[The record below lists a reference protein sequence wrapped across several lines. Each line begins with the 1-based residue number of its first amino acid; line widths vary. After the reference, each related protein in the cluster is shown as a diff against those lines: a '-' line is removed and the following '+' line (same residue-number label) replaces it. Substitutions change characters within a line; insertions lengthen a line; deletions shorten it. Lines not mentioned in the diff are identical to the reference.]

1 MLNYKLSILP
11 DNPGVYLMKNSKNQ
25 IIYVGKAKILKNRV
39 RQYFQN
45 NKNHSPKVRA
55 MVKNIADFE
64 FIVTSSEIEALIL
77 ECNLIKKFQPRYN
90 ILLKDDKNYPFLKLT
105 VNEDFPR
112 IFITRKKIDDG
123 AKYFGPFT
131 NSSALKET
139 LNLLQKIF
147 PLRTCNNFHKRP
159 CLEYHIHHCLAPCQ
173 NLVSKEIYA
182 EFVKSAEKFLEGKTS
197 EIIKNLTEKM
207 TSAAENLNFELAAKF
222 RDILLSV
229 KKISE
234 KQKIITDEG
243 NLDVIGISRLNEEVC
258 VQIFFV
264 REGKVIGRENFL
276 IKGAIEEESSQ
287 ILVEFM
293 KQYYNFAEIGAEEI
307 LLPVEIIDEDAKIL
321 KEWLKVEINCPK
333 RGIKRELV
341 EMAAENAEK
350 YLREKI
356 LINEKK
362 LLGVEELQKSLGLS
376 IMPRKMECFDIS
388 HFQGSETVASMV
400 RFENG
405 APAKKMYRRYKIRST
420 EGKPDDFLSMKE
432 VVSRRY
438 KNLENLPDL
447 IIIDG
452 GKGQLNSALEVI
464 KELTIEVPVISLA
477 KEFEL
482 VFEEKSSEP
491 IKLEGQ
497 ALFLMQR
504 IRDEAHRFAI
514 TYHRKLRRKRNLE
527 SELDK
532 IAGIG
537 VKRRE
542 ELLKTFGSVEN
553 IKKATLEEIL
563 KLSSMNRNSAETLI
577 NYFKLEKN

>member
-1 MLNYKLSILP
+1 MLNSKLSILP

-64 FIVTSSEIEALIL
+64 FIITSSEIEALIL

-112 IFITRKKIDDG
+112 IFITRKKLDDG

-147 PLRTCNNFHKRP
+147 PLRTCKNFHKRP
-159 CLEYHIHHCLAPCQ
+159 CLEYHIHHCLAPCA
-173 NLVSKEIYA
+173 NLISKEIYA
-182 EFVKSAEKFLEGKTS
+182 ELVKSAEKFLEGKTS

-207 TSAAENLNFELAAKF
+207 NLAAENLNFELAAKF

-234 KQKIITDEG
+234 KQKIVTDSG
-243 NLDVIGISRLNEEVC
+243 NLDVIGISRLNEEIC

-264 REGKVIGRENFL
+264 REGKVIGRENFM
-276 IKGAIEEESSQ
+276 IKGAAEEENSQ
-287 ILVEFM
+287 ILVEFI
-293 KQYYNFAEIGAEEI
+293 KQYYNFAEISSDEI
-307 LLPVEIIDEDAKIL
+307 LLPVEIFDEDVKIL
-321 KEWLKVEINCPK
+321 EEWLKVEINCPK

-341 EMAAENAEK
+341 EMAVENAEK
-350 YLREKI
+350 YLKEKF

-362 LLGVEELQKSLGLS
+362 LLGVEELQKSLKLA

-405 APAKKMYRRYKIRST
+405 APAKKMYRRYKIHST
-420 EGKPDDFLSMKE
+420 EGKPDDFLSMRE

-464 KELTIEVPVISLA
+464 RELKIEIPVISLA

-482 VFEEKSSEP
+482 VFEENSSEP

-553 IKKATLEEIL
+553 IKNATLEEIL
-563 KLSSMNRNSAETLI
+563 KLPSMNRNSAESLI
-577 NYFKLEKN
+577 NYFKLEKS